1 MLPRNAKRKFLLG
14 QTASDLISAHGDQFF
29 AIISHPDATSPA
41 ESAGRMILA
50 ILPTDKTPPP
60 AEAPKG

>member
-1 MLPRNAKRKFLLG
+1 MLLRNAKRKFLLG

-41 ESAGRMILA
+41 ESAEVAGFVSEYPS
-50 ILPTDKTPPP
+50 PTMKNTTITP
-60 AEAPKG
+60 